1 MALTGGNWYLSV
13 QLTDSSGVNTFG
25 KRYQLV
31 ATDAT
36 TAAASAAAV
45 IAALNNMTDCP
56 IVSYHYYQEFVEDA
70 LTLPSG
76 VEGENKALLTFRI
89 DGAPNKSA
97 SDTIP
102 GASEGIFVAA
112 TGSGRNV
119 VDTTDAA
126 VTAYRDLFVSGG
138 SAYISDGENVSELKG
153 GKRIHSKSN
162 RG

>member
-1 MALTGGNWYLSV
+1 MALTGGSWFLSV
-13 QLTDSSGVNTFG
+13 QLTDSSGVNSFG
-25 KRYQLV
+25 KRYQLQ
-31 ATDAT
+31 AIDAA

-45 IAALNNMTDCP
+45 IAALQNMTDCP

-70 LTLPSG
+70 LSLPSG

-97 SDTIP
+97 SDSIP
-102 GASEGIFVAA
+102 GAKEAIFVAA

-126 VTAYRDLFVSGG
+126 VVAYTGLFAAAA
-138 SAYISDGENVSELKG
+138 SAYISDGENVSEIKG